1 MSSVTLNDDTQTPC
15 PADLASLGH
24 QMHRS
29 VPFNYSESLG
39 SISLGSVGESSYET
53 LKTCLRDMTPDD
65 HQEYLNQACSSGFYE
80 LVHVLIDVENHSP
93 DPSDHELI
101 RKTHTQFQNIMVSKL
116 SLNENDRQGAKGEMT
131 PLMEAAYN
139 GFTDIVTL
147 LINHGHDINRKS
159 TTGNTALMYACCG
172 GFEHIVH
179 NLLCAGAN
187 TEIFNENG
195 HTPLMEAASGGHV
208 NCARLLVHHGAE
220 VNCAS
225 NEFKESALTLACYKG
240 NYDMVAFLLSAGA
253 DREHKT
259 DEMHTSLMEAS
270 MDGHTDVARL
280 LLDSGCNVNM
290 PQDSFESPL
299 TLAACGGH
307 FDLAKLLIDR
317 GANVEEMND
326 EGYTALM
333 EAAREGHEKVVKVL
347 IDNGAD
353 VNQQTEETQ
362 ETALTLA
369 CCAGFIEVAKL
380 LINAKADIEKGC
392 STPLMEAA
400 QEGYEKL
407 VDYLIESGAQVRT
420 IATNGDTALDLAAEN
435 GHTKIC
441 QALLAAGANL
451 EHLSEGGRTPIM
463 RAARQGQIE
472 AVEYLIKAGAN
483 LNQYSENNEHTV
495 LSFACHSGHLQVVKL
510 LLQNGANPNA
520 TLKDGSTMLI
530 EAARGGHTAVVTLL
544 LDYSKHP
551 NIITQND
558 YDFPISPHAPPT
570 LPTMP
575 QPLPQ
580 LDQPILDPQLA
591 VSQDISSTGH
601 VETLDTLAKDAKE
614 AQTRLEQ
621 LELKIR
627 QAFNDRP
634 ENPDPENGREDFI
647 KEIEQIKREK
657 QHKQELMNQLQRVE
671 NEIHRKMQHTIEA
684 KIDNAVLEYHQG
696 VNHQV
701 GFVFF
706 PLLKVFRRSR
716 QLMKSPAPSST
727 M

>member
-1 MSSVTLNDDTQTPC
+1 
-15 PADLASLGH
+15 
-24 QMHRS
+24 
-29 VPFNYSESLG
+29 
-39 SISLGSVGESSYET
+39 
-53 LKTCLRDMTPDD
+53 
-65 HQEYLNQACSSGFYE
+65 
-80 LVHVLIDVENHSP
+80 
-93 DPSDHELI
+93 
-101 RKTHTQFQNIMVSKL
+101 
-116 SLNENDRQGAKGEMT
+116 MT

-147 LINHGHDINRKS
+147 LINHGHDINKKS

-307 FDLAKLLIDR
+307 YDLAKLLIDR

-369 CCAGFIEVAKL
+369 CCAGFIDVARL
-380 LINAKADIEKGC
+380 LIEANADIEKGC

-407 VDYLIESGAQVRT
+407 VDYLIESGAQVKT
-420 IATNGDTALDLAAEN
+420 VATNSDTALDLAAEN

-463 RAARQGQIE
+463 RAARQGQE
-472 AVEYLIKAGAN
+472 ETVEFLIKAGAN

-551 NIITQND
+551 NIISRNPD
-558 YDFPISPHAPPT
+558 YDFPLSPQPT
-570 LPTMP
+570 PP
-575 QPLPQ
+575 QPLPPNIAHALP
-580 LDQPILDPQLA
+580 LDQQVSALDPTLGATPCEIVQPGHVQTLDQLA
-591 VSQDISSTGH
+591 T
-601 VETLDTLAKDAKE
+601 DARE

-621 LELKIR
+621 LERKIKD
-627 QAFNDRP
+627 AFNGRP
-634 ENPDPENGREDFI
+634 ENDQFSQQNPREDLTM
-647 KEIEQIKREK
+647 EIEQIQREK

-684 KIDNAVLEYHQG
+684 KIDNAVMDYKDYRTGDVPASFKYDPQIPEHQD
-696 VNHQV
+696 
-701 GFVFF
+701 
-706 PLLKVFRRSR
+706 
-716 QLMKSPAPSST
+716 PAAYSKLDPAHDKDAISVSCT
-727 M
+727 F